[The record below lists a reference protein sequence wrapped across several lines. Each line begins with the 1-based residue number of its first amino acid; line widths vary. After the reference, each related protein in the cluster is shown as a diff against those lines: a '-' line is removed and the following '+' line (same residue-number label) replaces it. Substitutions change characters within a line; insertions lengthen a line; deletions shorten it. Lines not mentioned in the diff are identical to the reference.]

1 MLHLNCVLLIKVFPA
16 AHSNWI
22 YKSHVS
28 KLPVYFFYA
37 ADFEV
42 YQVVVDGSQHNIPKN
57 STKCEKY
64 QIPTLILL
72 ILKYVQFR
80 KHEQTGIAFS

>member
-28 KLPVYFFYA
+28 KLPVFLFYA
-37 ADFEV
+37 ADFEMF
-42 YQVVVDGSQHNIPKN
+42 QVIVDSSQHNSHKN
-57 STKCEKY
+57 STEHEKY
-64 QIPTLILL
+64 QIPTIILL
-72 ILKYVQFR
+72 TLKCIHIR
-80 KHEQTGIAFS
+80 KNEQTGIAFS